1 MSKGSFTLKRKT
13 SDRAKLKM
21 EDVVGFEVKI
31 SREATTIE
39 AQTVLNME
47 SV

>member
-31 SREATTIE
+31 SHEATIE
-39 AQTVLNME
+39 AKTVLNME

>member
-1 MSKGSFTLKRKT
+1 
-13 SDRAKLKM
+13 M

-39 AQTVLNME
+39 AKTVLNME
-47 SV
+47 SVWNQTECHFGTI